1 METFTSQELYSF
13 IAHSLAEDIRDGDH
27 SAMACLDSQ
36 TEGEAQLLIKDN
48 GILAGIDVAIAIFH
62 FVSPYMQ
69 VETFIKDGSI
79 IHKGDIALRVKG
91 FANDILSAERL
102 VLNTMQRMSGI
113 ASKTAQYVKAIEGT
127 NTKVIDT
134 RKTTPGIRFLEKY
147 AVVQGGG
154 ANHRMGLYDMVMLKD
169 NHIDFCGGIENAILK
184 TQNYLKEK
192 SLSLK
197 IEVETRNIEEVKRV
211 VQVGGVNRIMF
222 DNFSPEKIKEAIT
235 YVPKSI
241 ETEASGGIILDNIR
255 KYAETGVDFISVG
268 ALTHSAV
275 ALDMSLKAKIYK

>member
-1 METFTSQELYSF
+1 MKLSSQELYSF
-13 IAHSLAEDIRDGDH
+13 IAHALAEDIRDGDH
-27 SAMACLDSQ
+27 SARACLDAHTQ
-36 TEGEAQLLIKDN
+36 GEAQLLIKDV
-48 GILAGIDVAIAIFH
+48 GILAGIEVAKAIFH
-62 FVSPYMQ
+62 FVSPYLQ
-69 VETFIKDGSI
+69 IETYKKDGDTLS
-79 IHKGDIALRVKG
+79 KGDIVLKVSGNAS
-91 FANDILSAERL
+91 DILSAERL

-113 ASKTAQYVKAIEGT
+113 ASKTAQYVKAVQGT

-147 AVVQGGG
+147 AVIQGGG

-169 NHIDFCGGIENAILK
+169 NHIDFCGGIENAIHK
-184 TQNYLKEK
+184 TQKYLKDQ

-211 VQVGGVNRIMF
+211 VQVGGIDRIMF
-222 DNFSPEKIKEAIT
+222 DNFIPNDIREAIA
-235 YVPKSI
+235 YVPGYI
-241 ETEASGGIILDNIR
+241 ETEASGGIVLENIR
-255 KYAETGVDFISVG
+255 SYAETGVDYISVG